1 MINRELKKLADL
13 IQGGDSDSALLQ
25 AVAATQA
32 QQENAE
38 TWATRAFVEDLC
50 EMFDA
55 ADASITRALALD
67 SSPGIQFK
75 RASIRLKAGH
85 TTDAIADALAVAAT
99 GEAFYRDEALLL
111 AAEAHRRLGRWEE
124 AMKEC
129 EALPEDAEVW
139 SGGLIAAREIR
150 SQCSRMLAQKKAA

>member
-1 MINRELKKLADL
+1 MSETELQKLADA
-13 IQGGDSDSALLQ
+13 IRRGDAEAVLGQ
-25 AVAATQA
+25 AVAAIQA
-32 QQENAE
+32 PEANVD
-38 TWATRAFVEDLC
+38 TWATRAFVEDLL

-55 ADASITRALALD
+55 AEASISRALALD
-67 SSPGIQFK
+67 PSPGIQFK

-85 TTDAIADALAVAAT
+85 TADALADALAVLAT

-129 EALPEDAEVW
+129 EALPEGAEVW